1 MEVIIMLWEINK
13 REKQEV
19 NQATAEQLI
28 SAGNAYSPDV
38 DIVDNKDALCFV
50 IDLPGVA
57 KGDVAID
64 IDENNVLSVRAKTS
78 LKEPEGA
85 VLKQF
90 ESGNYY
96 RAFSLSDEFNKD
108 AVNATLENG
117 VLEITIPRRE
127 EMKPRK
133 VQISV

>member
-1 MEVIIMLWEINK
+1 MFGEINK

-38 DIVDNKDALCFV
+38 DIYDNKESLSLV

-64 IDENNVLSVRAKTS
+64 VDENNVLSVRAKTS
-78 LKEPEGA
+78 LKEPDGV
-85 VLKQF
+85 VLRQF
-90 ESGNYY
+90 ATGNYY

-108 AVNATLENG
+108 SINASLENG
-117 VLEITIPRRE
+117 VLELTIPRRE

-133 VQISV
+133 IQISV